1 MRDTCVKSGG
11 PRANRRA
18 GNRDTLGTG
27 FNASVDYVR
36 RALVAEGY
44 SPVLQPFSFSYF
56 EATAPPQLAIAGAA
70 LPPTVFN
77 NLRFSGS
84 GTTPVDARIWAVGS
98 GCAASTY
105 PAQFVKGR
113 DVALAFDSTECTL
126 ATRVQVAIDTMNAK
140 GLVIS
145 LALNSGSLS
154 SPQLTVS
161 FLVALPVFFILV
173 FCKRARS
180 CCRFR
185 CWF

>member
-1 MRDTCVKSGG
+1 VSALCLTD
-11 PRANRRA
+11 AE

-56 EATAPPQLAIAGAA
+56 EAAAPPQLSIAGAA

-84 GTTPVDARIWAVGS
+84 GTVPADALIWAVGS
-98 GCAASTY
+98 GCSATTY
-105 PAQFVKGR
+105 PAEFVKGR
-113 DVALAFDSTECTL
+113 DVALAFDSTECSL
-126 ATRVQVAIDTMNAK
+126 SARVQVATQTMDAT
-140 GLVIS
+140 GLVVGLS
-145 LALNSGSLS
+145 VTSGVMS

-161 FLVALPVFFILV
+161 G
-173 FCKRARS
+173 CWCSSCRS
-180 CCRFR
+180 ESFRQRVLICCRFL
-185 CWF
+185 CLY